1 MSGKLQTK
9 EPIQR
14 PWRASD
20 WTDAQYLAKL
30 IRRCTVLPNGCWE
43 IDGAHH
49 KSSKSPVKGYGHM
62 SYRGKVW
69 AAHRLSYFLHN
80 GPLDPKLDCMHSCD
94 YPPCINPAHLS
105 LGTRKQNIRDAITR
119 RRGHKAQ
126 LLKDRTHCP
135 RGHAYAEH
143 AHLSPNKGGW
153 VQKACKMCGMI
164 RYRRTAGWPEHRWNE
179 PSQRA
184 TPQRGTEP

>member
-1 MSGKLQTK
+1 MPFRKG
-9 EPIQR
+9 EP
-14 PWRASD
+14 STNKGMTH
-20 WTDAQYLAKL
+20 WTDDMYRAKL
-30 IRRCTVLPNGCWE
+30 RAKCVVTATGCWE
-43 IDGAHH
+43 IQGFTH
-49 KSSKSPVKGYGHM
+49 KTYVGKTDRGYGGM
-62 SYRGKVW
+62 SYRGKNW
-69 AAHRLSYFLHN
+69 RAHRLSYFLHY
-80 GPLDPKLDCMHSCD
+80 GSIDPKLDVMHSCD
-94 YPPCINPAHLS
+94 NPPCLNPEHLS
-105 LGTRKQNIRDAITR
+105 LGTRKQNIQDAIKK

-184 TPQRGTEP
+184 TAQRGTEHG